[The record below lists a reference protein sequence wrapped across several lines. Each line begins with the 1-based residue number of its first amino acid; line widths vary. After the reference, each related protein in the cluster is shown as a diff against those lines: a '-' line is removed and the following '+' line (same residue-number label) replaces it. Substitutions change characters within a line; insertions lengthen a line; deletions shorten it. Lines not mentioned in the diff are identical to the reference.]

1 VGWEGKSVA
10 CAFLAAGSKT
20 YEQKN
25 SDISAVLLQVAHKGK
40 GRALILAFRGTEPF
54 KNVNVS
60 DKPHC

>member
-1 VGWEGKSVA
+1 MAS
-10 CAFLAAGSKT
+10 AFLAAGSKT

-25 SDISAVLLQVAHKGK
+25 SDISAVLLQVGDEGR

-60 DKPHC
+60 HKPHC